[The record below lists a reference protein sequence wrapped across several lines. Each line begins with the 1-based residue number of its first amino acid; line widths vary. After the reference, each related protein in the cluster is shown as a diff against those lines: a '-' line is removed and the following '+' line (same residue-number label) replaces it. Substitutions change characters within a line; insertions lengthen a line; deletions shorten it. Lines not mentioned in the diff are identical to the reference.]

1 MRGSVTEGV
10 KDKVLNIQ
18 MESIS
23 IVKWIQETFVYLNF
37 IPILWKI
44 RLFVF
49 ISMFFDRNNIEL
61 TRKFIKINGVYI
73 QKTVVY
79 NKSAQ

>member
-23 IVKWIQETFVYLNF
+23 IVKWIRETFVYL
-37 IPILWKI
+37 IL
-44 RLFVF
+44 F
-49 ISMFFDRNNIEL
+49 
-61 TRKFIKINGVYI
+61 
-73 QKTVVY
+73 
-79 NKSAQ
+79 

>member
-23 IVKWIQETFVYLNF
+23 IVKWIRETFVYLNF
-37 IPILWKI
+37 ILILWKNS
-44 RLFVF
+44 LFVY
-49 ISMFFDRNNIEL
+49 ISMFYIETIL
-61 TRKFIKINGVYI
+61 N
-73 QKTVVY
+73 
-79 NKSAQ
+79 